1 MWWGHIWPPPM
12 SRMRTTRPRWGAL
25 CLPHSRPSL
34 SLLPTLRPSPSTCV
48 SFDYINKHPR
58 EEHRVSS
65 LIPCIYV
72 GIPTSRVVQRA
83 VFEDD
88 QALRLQ

>member
-1 MWWGHIWPPPM
+1 VVGSYLASADEQDANDETEVGSAVPAAQPAEPVAAADAQAKPKH
-12 SRMRTTRPRWGAL
+12 MRLVRLHQQT
-25 CLPHSRPSL
+25 
-34 SLLPTLRPSPSTCV
+34 
-48 SFDYINKHPR
+48 PR
-58 EEHRVSS
+58 EEHRASS